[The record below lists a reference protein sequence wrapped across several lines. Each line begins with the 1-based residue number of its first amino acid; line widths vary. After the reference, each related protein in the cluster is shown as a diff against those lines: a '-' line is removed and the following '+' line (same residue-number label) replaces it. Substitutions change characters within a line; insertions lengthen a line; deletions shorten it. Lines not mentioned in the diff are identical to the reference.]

1 MKVAAAI
8 AALVVLV
15 TLPGIALGHAAL
27 VSSDPPA
34 GGTLGMT
41 PYTLTATFDDELTPD
56 GSSIVVENSSG
67 DQVAQGTVSATDAH
81 VQTANLPALPD
92 GEYTV
97 RWTSVSADDAAVER
111 GTYTFTIGVAAS
123 ATPSATPPS
132 APGSGGAS
140 NDVLIAVGLA
150 AVLIVAVVGYVFI
163 RGRR

>member
-8 AALVVLV
+8 VALGVLV
-15 TLPGIALGHAAL
+15 TLPVLVLGHAAL

-34 GGTLGMT
+34 GGTLTTT
-41 PYTLTATFDDELTPD
+41 PYTLTATFNDELTAE

-67 DQVAQGTVSATDAH
+67 AEVARGTVSSTDAH
-81 VQTANLPALPD
+81 VQTAELPALPD